1 MEIIILIILTSIY
14 SFAISKLI
22 NLIFNSKIEFVVKL
36 ILLLPWIQLTF
47 ILSLLGY
54 IIISKLS

>member
-14 SFAISKLI
+14 SFALSKLI